1 MAKPT
6 PKHRL
11 LLVDDDEKLRRII
24 TLRLEAEG
32 FAVTEADSGE
42 DALGKLKTARPHF
55 VLADLRMPGIN
66 GIELLRRIQERQPG
80 LPVLILT
87 AHGGIPDA
95 VEATQAGA
103 VDFLT
108 KPIDKDELLACL
120 RKHLPELENQN
131 EAGSWADNIIT
142 RSADMLAVLEDAR
155 RVARTDSS
163 VLISGPS
170 GAGKELLAQAIH
182 KASRRADEPFVAI
195 NCGAVP
201 AELLESE
208 LFGHK
213 RGSFT
218 GASSDQPG
226 LFRAADGGT
235 VFLDEIGDM
244 PAELQVKLLWVLQE
258 REVRPVGET
267 RSVKVD
273 VRVISA
279 THRDLDARV
288 AAQDFREDLYYRL
301 KVVSLALPSLQ
312 ERREDIPLLVSFRLQ
327 QMAEDGSPKRVY
339 SPDAMELLVSAPW
352 PGNIRQLFNVVEQN
366 VALSPGRVI
375 SGAMVRKALGD
386 NSSESLPSFD
396 DARTE
401 FTRNYLRQLLELAE
415 GNVSRAARMAE
426 RNRTDFYKLL
436 NRHGVEPGEFKGE
449 D

>member
-1 MAKPT
+1 M
-6 PKHRL
+6 
-11 LLVDDDEKLRRII
+11 
-24 TLRLEAEG
+24 
-32 FAVTEADSGE
+32 
-42 DALGKLKTARPHF
+42 
-55 VLADLRMPGIN
+55 
-66 GIELLRRIQERQPG
+66 
-80 LPVLILT
+80 
-87 AHGGIPDA
+87 
-95 VEATQAGA
+95 
-103 VDFLT
+103 
-108 KPIDKDELLACL
+108 
-120 RKHLPELENQN
+120 
-131 EAGSWADNIIT
+131 
-142 RSADMLAVLEDAR
+142 
-155 RVARTDSS
+155 
-163 VLISGPS
+163 
-170 GAGKELLAQAIH
+170 
-182 KASRRADEPFVAI
+182 
-195 NCGAVP
+195 
-201 AELLESE
+201 
-208 LFGHK
+208 
-213 RGSFT
+213 
-218 GASSDQPG
+218 
-226 LFRAADGGT
+226 
-235 VFLDEIGDM
+235 
-244 PAELQVKLLWVLQE
+244 
-258 REVRPVGET
+258 
-267 RSVKVD
+267 KVD